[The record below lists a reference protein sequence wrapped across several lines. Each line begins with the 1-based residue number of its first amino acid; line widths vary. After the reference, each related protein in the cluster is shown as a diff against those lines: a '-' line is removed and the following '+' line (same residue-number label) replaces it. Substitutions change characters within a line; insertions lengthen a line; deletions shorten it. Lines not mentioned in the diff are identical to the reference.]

1 MEIDKL
7 NSYLIIYIF
16 LDFLNFLKENE
27 IKINQYEDKIT
38 INNELNKIET
48 YIILYLKQC
57 IGTKEL
63 NLFLKE
69 IHNIYNIK
77 NQHNK

>member
-16 LDFLNFLKENE
+16 LDFLKFLKENE
-27 IKINQYEDKIT
+27 IKMNQGVDRII
-38 INNELNKIET
+38 INNDINKIET

-57 IGTKEL
+57 IGSKEL

-69 IHNIYNIK
+69 IQNIYNIK
-77 NQHNK
+77 NQHDK

>member
-38 INNELNKIET
+38 INNDINKIET

-57 IGTKEL
+57 IGSKEL
-63 NLFLKE
+63 NLFLEE
-69 IHNIYNIK
+69 IHNIYIIK

>member
-16 LDFLNFLKENE
+16 LDFLKFLKENE
-27 IKINQYEDKIT
+27 IKMNQGVDRII
-38 INNELNKIET
+38 INNDINKIET

-57 IGTKEL
+57 IGSKEL

-69 IHNIYNIK
+69 IQNIYNIK
-77 NQHNK
+77 NKHDK

>member
-27 IKINQYEDKIT
+27 IKINQYEDKII
-38 INNELNKIET
+38 INNDINKIET

-57 IGTKEL
+57 IGSKEL
-63 NLFLKE
+63 NLFLEE
-69 IHNIYNIK
+69 IHNIYNI
-77 NQHNK
+77 

>member
-27 IKINQYEDKIT
+27 IKINQYEDKII
-38 INNELNKIET
+38 INNDINKIET

-57 IGTKEL
+57 IGSKEL
-63 NLFLKE
+63 NLFLEE
-69 IHNIYNIK
+69 IHNIYIIK